1 MATKLTSIA
10 GQKQN
15 PGPETF
21 EDRVAKLEL
30 RLQDGFAR
38 IGEAMNHGME
48 VENWERHWIDL
59 LREYETLNDDL
70 AAAA

>member
-1 MATKLTSIA
+1 MATRLTSIP

-15 PGPETF
+15 TAPETI
-21 EDRVAKLEL
+21 EDRLAKLEL
-30 RLQDGFAR
+30 RLQDGFSR
-38 IGEAMNHGME
+38 IGEAMNHGIE

-59 LREYETLNDDL
+59 LREYEALNDDL

>member
-1 MATKLTSIA
+1 MATKLTSIP
-10 GQKQN
+10 GQKLDI
-15 PGPETF
+15 GPETI
-21 EDRVAKLEL
+21 EDRLAKLEL

-38 IGEAMNHGME
+38 IGEAMNHGIE

-59 LREYETLNDDL
+59 LREYESLNDDL